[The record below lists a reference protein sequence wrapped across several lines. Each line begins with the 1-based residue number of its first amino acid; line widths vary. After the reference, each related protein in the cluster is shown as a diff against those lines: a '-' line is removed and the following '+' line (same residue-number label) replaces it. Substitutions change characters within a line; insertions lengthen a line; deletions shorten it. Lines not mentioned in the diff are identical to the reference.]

1 MKRKI
6 VISFFATLIILS
18 LLFSVNAATISELQS
33 QKKQLEKDKQKASE
47 QLKENKQEQSEVS
60 SELEKLNTQISDLN
74 SKISDLEIEIDDLN
88 KTIDDKT
95 SEISEREKKIE
106 DSEELLKKRL
116 VALYKSGGISYLDV
130 LLSADSYL
138 DMLTSYSAISQ
149 IVDADTRLITS
160 ITDEKEKLEAEKSEL
175 EASREEVESKKN
187 QLDDKND
194 DLKSL
199 QSDKKAK
206 ISSLTAE
213 QQKIQKQID
222 SYNSAIRASESK
234 IIAQQNAAKGKINSG
249 ASSNKSGS
257 TGGHISNNA
266 GAIGWP
272 LPSRYM
278 SHTYITSYFGPRR
291 APTSGASTNHGAID
305 IGIPTG
311 TGVYAAESGY
321 IVACGWYG
329 GYGNYIRIWH
339 KSKGEFY
346 TCYGHLS
353 GFKVSVGDYVGRG
366 DLIALSG
373 STGISTG
380 PHLHFEVRVGGSSS
394 GCRVD
399 PLNYLPSI

>member
-1 MKRKI
+1 MKKKI

-138 DMLTSYSAISQ
+138 DML
-149 IVDADTRLITS
+149 
-160 ITDEKEKLEAEKSEL
+160 LEAEKTEL